1 MNRILLNTLYVQTQ
15 GAYLHLDHETLK
27 VEVEKETR
35 LQVPLHH
42 LGSVAVFGQVMLS
55 PFLIHKLA
63 EEGKDLVYFTETGRF
78 RARMV
83 SATSGN
89 VLLRRTQHRA
99 LDDPWLQLE
108 LARGFVLGKI
118 KNARYVLQRA
128 RREEEEADLANILK
142 GAITE
147 LGRLYEEASGAIS
160 MDTLRGA
167 EGMAAA
173 TYFQNLN
180 HLIGAEGFAF
190 SGRNRRPPRDPTNAL
205 LSFVYALLTNDVAS
219 ALEGAGLDP
228 QVGYLH
234 AIRPGRLSLALD
246 LMEEFRPWFADRLV
260 LSLIN
265 RKQVG
270 LKDFEFR
277 PGGSV
282 LLAESGRK
290 KVLVA
295 YQQRKQEELAHPLY
309 KKKVPLGLLWHVQAR
324 LLARVL
330 RGDLD
335 KYVAFLPR

>member
-1 MNRILLNTLYVQTQ
+1 MNRVLLNTLYVQTQ
-15 GAYLHLDHETLK
+15 GAYLRLDHETLK

-55 PFLIHKLA
+55 PFLVHKIA

-83 SATSGN
+83 SATNGN
-89 VLLRRTQHRA
+89 VLLRRAQHHA
-99 LDDPWLQLE
+99 LDDPRWQLE

-128 RREEEEADLANILK
+128 RREDTQLASTLEC
-142 GAITE
+142 AITE
-147 LGRLYEEASGAIS
+147 LGRLYKEASEAVNT
-160 MDTLRGA
+160 DTLRGA
-167 EGMAAA
+167 EGIAAA
-173 TYFQNLN
+173 TYFQNLDR
-180 HLIGAEGFAF
+180 LISAEGFAF
-190 SGRNRRPPRDPTNAL
+190 SGRSRRPPRDPTNAL
-205 LSFVYALLTNDVAS
+205 LSFVYVLLTNDVAS

-234 AIRPGRLSLALD
+234 TIRPGRLSLALD
-246 LMEEFRPWFADRLV
+246 LVEEFRPWFADRLV
-260 LSLIN
+260 LTLIN
-265 RKQVG
+265 RRQVG

-282 LLAESGRK
+282 LLTESGRK

-295 YQQRKQEELAHPLY
+295 YQQRKQEELTHPLY

-335 KYVAFLPR
+335 RYVAFLPR

>member
-1 MNRILLNTLYVQTQ
+1 MNRVLLNTLYVQTQ

-42 LGSVAVFGQVMLS
+42 IGGVGVFGQVMLS

-63 EEGKDLVYFTETGRF
+63 EEGKDLVYFTEHGRF

-83 SATSGN
+83 PATSGN
-89 VLLRRTQHRA
+89 VLLRRAQHHA
-99 LDDPWLQLE
+99 LDDETLQLE

-118 KNARYVLQRA
+118 KNARYVYQRA
-128 RREEEEADLANILK
+128 RREEEKLGKSLASAIGELARLQDEARK
-142 GAITE
+142 
-147 LGRLYEEASGAIS
+147 ASDI
-160 MDTLRGA
+160 DTLRGI
-167 EGMAAA
+167 EGMAAYI
-173 TYFQNLN
+173 YFQHLNL
-180 HLIGAEGFAF
+180 LIHADDFTF
-190 SGRNRRPPRDPTNAL
+190 SGRNRRPPQDPTNAL
-205 LSFVYALLTNDVAS
+205 LSFIYALLTNDIAS

-234 AIRPGRLSLALD
+234 ALRPGRLALALD
-246 LMEEFRPWFADRLV
+246 LMEEFRPWFADRLA

-265 RKQVG
+265 RKQFD
-270 LKDFEFR
+270 LSDFEFR

-282 LLAESGRK
+282 FLDESGRK

-295 YQQRKQEELAHPLY
+295 YQQRKQEELSHPLY

-330 RGDLD
+330 RGDLER
-335 KYVAFLPR
+335 YVAFSPR